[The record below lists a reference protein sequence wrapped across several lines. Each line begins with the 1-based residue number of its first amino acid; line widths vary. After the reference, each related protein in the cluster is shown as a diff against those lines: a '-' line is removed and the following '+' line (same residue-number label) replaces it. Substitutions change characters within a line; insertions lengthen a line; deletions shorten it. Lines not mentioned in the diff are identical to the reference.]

1 MNTFG
6 KWLTLSLMISV
17 FSIVVVLALTI
28 DPTTIEAILHVRYEY
43 IFAAAALHVFSY
55 VIWGM
60 RTKTMCKSLGYEL
73 DSLRSVEIVISSTLA
88 AAVTP
93 SSAGGEPLRI
103 HLLHQNR
110 IPIGR
115 ATAVVIVE
123 RLLDAILLLTA
134 APFALYIFRDILSDY
149 QFDAVFIVSDVFV
162 ILVLVLFLYGMWKPE
177 HTRIVMHAVVGR
189 IARILGNKTDAALS
203 NVLHRVDSELEH
215 FHNSVW
221 LFFTEGRR
229 GLLYGVVY
237 TLLYWIVEYTML
249 PMILIGLNQNP
260 PLVIVFSAQV
270 LLSIFMVIPATPGA
284 SGVAEF
290 GATPLFSVFVT
301 SSLLGITIVAWR
313 ALTFYMN
320 IIVGSFV
327 SARILKDTELMKK
340 LIG

>member
-1 MNTFG
+1 MNNFR

-43 IFAAAALHVFSY
+43 FFAATALHAFSY

-60 RTKTMCKSLGYEL
+60 RTKSMCKALGYEL
-73 DSLRSVEIVISSTLA
+73 NSLRSVEIVISSTLA

-115 ATAVVIVE
+115 ATAVVISE

-134 APFALYIFRDILSDY
+134 VPFALYIFRDILSDY
-149 QFDAVFIVSDVFV
+149 QFDAVFVLADAFV
-162 ILVLVLFLYGMWKPE
+162 ISVILLFLYGMWRPE
-177 HTRIVMHAVVGR
+177 HTRVVIHTVVYR
-189 IARILGNKTDAALS
+189 IAGLLGKRTDTALS
-203 NVLHRVDSELEH
+203 HVLERLDSELEQ
-215 FHNSVW
+215 FHDSVW
-221 LFFTEGRR
+221 LFLTEGRR
-229 GLLYGVVY
+229 GLLYGVVC
-237 TLLYWIVEYTML
+237 TLLFWTVEYTML
-249 PMILIGLNQNP
+249 PVILIGLNQNP
-260 PLVIVFSAQV
+260 SLIIAFAAQV
-270 LLSIFMVIPATPGA
+270 LLSILMVLPATPGA

-301 SSLLGITIVAWR
+301 SSLLGITVVAWR

-320 IIVGSFV
+320 VLVGSFV
-327 SARILKDTELMKK
+327 SAKILKDTEIIRK
-340 LIG
+340 LVG